1 MAKGDSKKS
10 VADIIKQAQK
20 KYDLQVGSMT
30 DLLDVDVKAISTG
43 SMAIDSALGVG
54 GMPRGRTAEFYGLP
68 ASGKTTC
75 ALETVAQEQK
85 RIIAEGTEEYILY
98 LDYEHALDPKFV
110 SGLGVDMSHK
120 SFLLAQPVTFE
131 DGAEIAKELIGSGA
145 VRLAVWDS
153 VASMVPK
160 AVWEADEG
168 KALIA
173 PLARVFGQFLMKLN
187 PLLHENNCSA
197 IFINHLKEKIDG
209 TPRPAFMG
217 PQETT
222 PGGVALK
229 FYSSARLKFQ
239 EVKSYKADIT
249 DVYGTTQKVKIAT
262 DVKVTVTKNKVGPP
276 FRQAMVRIRFG
287 KGFEDAWSAFKVLEA
302 QKKIYGSAGYF
313 YFDRVP
319 ELIHEEMAVS
329 AKGMPYLRTEDG
341 VLEFADEHPEWRQ
354 AFIEYARKIVSEV
367 GADALVETTEPVDD
381 EGEDDLSSQGT
392 RITFERE

>member
-1 MAKGDSKKS
+1 MAAATGKKS
-10 VADIIKQAQK
+10 VADIIKAAQK
-20 KYDLQVGSMT
+20 KYDLQVG
-30 DLLDVDVKAISTG
+30 DVLGSDIEAISTG
-43 SMAIDSALGVG
+43 SMAIDSAIGVG

-75 ALETVAQEQK
+75 AIETCAQEQK
-85 RIIAEGTEEYILY
+85 RIIAEGTDEYILY

-110 SGLGVDMSHK
+110 KGLGLDMSHK

-131 DGAEIAKELIGSGA
+131 DGAETAKELIGSGA

-217 PQETT
+217 PAETT
-222 PGGVALK
+222 PGGTALK
-229 FYSSARLKFQ
+229 FYCSVRLKFQ
-239 EVKSYKADIT
+239 EVKSTKDDIT
-249 DVYGTTQKVKIAT
+249 DPYGTPQKVKISS
-262 DVKVTVTKNKVGPP
+262 DVKVTVTKNKVGSP
-276 FRQAMVRIRFG
+276 FRQAMVRIRYG
-287 KGFEDAWSAFKVLEA
+287 KGFEDAWSALNLLLH
-302 QKKIYGSAGYF
+302 QKMIRKTGGYH
-313 YFDRVP
+313 YFDRIP
-319 ELIHEEMAVS
+319 DLIHADMDVNSKGERYLLTEE
-329 AKGMPYLRTEDG
+329 R
-341 VLEFADEHPEWRQ
+341 VLAFADEHPEWCEQFIAKAREVAAQLGSGELVQ
-354 AFIEYARKIVSEV
+354 ADEV
-367 GADALVETTEPVDD
+367 DEDGDD
-381 EGEDDLSSQGT
+381 EVRSSDN
-392 RITFERE
+392 RVAFERESE

>member
-10 VADIIKQAQK
+10 VADIIKAAQK
-20 KYDLQVGSMT
+20 KYDLQVGSMS
-30 DLLDVDVKAISTG
+30 DILDMDVAAVSTG
-43 SMAIDSALGVG
+43 SMSIDSAIGVG

-85 RIIAEGTEEYILY
+85 RIIAEGTDEYILY

-110 SGLGVDMSHK
+110 RGLGVDMSHK

-197 IFINHLKEKIDG
+197 IFINHLKEKIDAN
-209 TPRPAFMG
+209 RPAYMG
-217 PQETT
+217 PAETT

-229 FYSSARLKFQ
+229 FYCSVRLKFQ
-239 EVKSYKADIT
+239 EVKSTRADIT
-249 DVYGTTQKVKIAT
+249 DAYGTAQKVKISS
-262 DVKVTVTKNKVGPP
+262 DIKVTVTKNKVGSP
-276 FRQAMVRIRFG
+276 FRQAMVRIRYG
-287 KGFEDAWSAFKVLEA
+287 KGFDDSWSALSVLLH
-302 QKKIYGSAGYF
+302 QKQLKKMGGYY
-313 YFDRVP
+313 YFDKLP
-319 ELIHEEMAVS
+319 DLIHEDMTES
-329 AKGMPYLRTEDG
+329 AKGEHYILTEEG
-341 VLEFADEHPEWRQ
+341 VLSFADEHPEWREK
-354 AFIEYARKIVSEV
+354 FIARAREV
-367 GADALVETTEPVDD
+367 VARIGADALVETTEPVDD
-381 EGEDDLSSQGT
+381 EGEDDLPSESK
-392 RITFERE
+392 RVSFERE